1 MRLQR
6 LATVAGLAALVQ
18 AGGDRHQLGTGTGI
32 AASSTYWV
40 TTVVPTY
47 TTYCPVSCS
56 VSSLSCCCRPT
67 DVSLVPHYLGLP
79 EHHLLYHVRDHHH
92 AACVAPPLLLLLFA
106 KSARLIAC

>member
-6 LATVAGLAALVQ
+6 TATVAGLAALVQ
-18 AGGDRHQLGTGTGI
+18 AGGDRRQLGTGT

-56 VSSLSCCCRPT
+56 ACSPTCWCRPT
-67 DVSLVPHYLGLP
+67 DVSLVPNYLGLP
-79 EHHLLYHVRDHHH
+79 EYHLLYHVRDHHH
-92 AACVAPPLLLLLFA
+92 AAYVVSPLLLLLFTNPA
-106 KSARLIAC
+106 SLTVC